1 MNDLGEFK
9 KKVDVLEKNAELNNQ
24 LEVNMVK
31 LIDKI
36 SQIRKWMEFFSKNVT
51 EKGWQVVNDLRA
63 QNEGNCNWKKLKRV
77 RVISEY
83 S

>member
-1 MNDLGEFK
+1 VNDLGEFK

-36 SQIRKWMEFFSKNVT
+36 SQISK
-51 EKGWQVVNDLRA
+51 
-63 QNEGNCNWKKLKRV
+63 
-77 RVISEY
+77 
-83 S
+83 